1 MIAVDTNVLARFYVD
16 DPDDDEAGPQRLLAR
31 ELIEAGVALFVPITV
46 IVELEWVARSF
57 YQLAPAQFAR
67 IVRAVPGRV
76 AAEFM
81 AGPHRRRV
89 LDELFRRMESLV
101 RPGAAAG
108 RAVLIRWRVTAPDG
122 GDQLPVAGTLESGD
136 MAGHI
141 GTNASPAKRSRHRGR
156 ENK

>member
-67 IVRAVPGRV
+67 IVRHL
-76 AAEFM
+76 
-81 AGPHRRRV
+81 AG
-89 LDELFRRMESLV
+89 
-101 RPGAAAG
+101 
-108 RAVLIRWRVTAPDG
+108 
-122 GDQLPVAGTLESGD
+122 LPQVTLESASRVLAAVGD
-136 MAGHI
+136 HLNGLDFTDALHLRACERCDAMMSFDDRKFARRARKLGLVPEVRV
-141 GTNASPAKRSRHRGR
+141 PA
-156 ENK
+156 